1 MNVGI
6 VGSGQVAQALARGF
20 AALGHRVKLGSR
32 TPEKLSDFVGELGG
46 GASAGTF
53 AEAAEF
59 GELGVLATLWSGT
72 EHALE
77 LAEARRTLGG
87 KVVIDV
93 TNPLVF
99 HEGGPPT
106 LALGHTDSGGE
117 QVQRWLPESR
127 VVKAFTIV
135 GNTLFFR
142 PGGPGGPPTMLKA
155 LTTRDS
161 GSQRCTCSPP
171 ESVWPSAN
179 VGGPPSWKTSGLVTS
194 MTTLPARVRRPSA
207 SSSAGSV
214 PDHSVASTPSSPNS
228 AAWANVSAD
237 APWPSSS
244 TKSASFSGVRE
255 PSLTWWPRATKPRA
269 SAWATRPEPTTP
281 TFMAPSLRPAQRS
294 RSTT

>member
-6 VGSGQVAQALARGF
+6 VGSGLVAQALARGF
-20 AALGHRVKLGSR
+20 AALGHQVKLGSR

-72 EHALE
+72 EHGLE
-77 LAEARRTLGG
+77 LAEARRTLAG

-127 VVKAFTIV
+127 VVKAFNIV

-142 PGGPGGPPTMLKA
+142 PDLPGGPPTMFICGDDEQARRTVAPLVE
-155 LTTRDS
+155 DF
-161 GSQRCTCSPP
+161 GWP
-171 ESVWPSAN
+171 EVIDI
-179 VGGPPSWKTSGLVTS
+179 GGIEG
-194 MTTLPARVRRPSA
+194 ARVLEPMCILW
-207 SSSAGSV
+207 V
-214 PDHSVASTPSSPNS
+214 LY
-228 AAWANVSAD
+228 
-237 APWPSSS
+237 
-244 TKSASFSGVRE
+244 GVRSGGWE
-255 PSLTWWPRATKPRA
+255 HAVK
-269 SAWATRPEPTTP
+269 
-281 TFMAPSLRPAQRS
+281 MLRR
-294 RSTT
+294 